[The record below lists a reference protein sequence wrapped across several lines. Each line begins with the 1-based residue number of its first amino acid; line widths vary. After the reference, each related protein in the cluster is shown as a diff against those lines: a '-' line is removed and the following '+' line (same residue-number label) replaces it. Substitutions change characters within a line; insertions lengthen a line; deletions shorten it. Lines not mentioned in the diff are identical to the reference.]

1 MASTI
6 ISTVYEALETSYTVI
21 IIHFGET
28 PYTEDTV
35 YVSEGVSKNELDYLK
50 ETLQEGEAICWKETD
65 YFRDALYLS
74 NMSTHSNINWV
85 LKALFKVDTIRL
97 WENDLEF

>member
-1 MASTI
+1 MSEIVLVYAIIHIPFYMASTI

-21 IIHFGET
+21 IIHFE
-28 PYTEDTV
+28 
-35 YVSEGVSKNELDYLK
+35 
-50 ETLQEGEAICWKETD
+50 ETLQEGEAICWKETE
-65 YFRDALYLS
+65 YSRDALYLS

>member
-1 MASTI
+1 MI
-6 ISTVYEALETSYTVI
+6 ISTVYEALETTYTVI

-50 ETLQEGEAICWKETD
+50 ETLQEGEAIC
-65 YFRDALYLS
+65 
-74 NMSTHSNINWV
+74 
-85 LKALFKVDTIRL
+85 
-97 WENDLEF
+97 